1 MQSMLAA
8 ETAVFVHLETVG
20 IILLVL
26 LRLVVSLLAL
36 TARQCDLNSH
46 NGTSCLIY
54 KFAAYAARTSLKR
67 VFFCTKKK
75 PLAEVELL

>member
-1 MQSMLAA
+1 MLAA
-8 ETAVFVHLETVG
+8 ETAVFVEFKPIG
-20 IILLVL
+20 IVLLVF
-26 LRLVVSLLAL
+26 LRIVVSLLAL